1 MRPRRSLQ
9 HGEYGYARR
18 EKCRC
23 DMCLRVMRQYQ
34 KRREYDQVRGVSRRA
49 DAAPVRRHVQRLFD
63 VGITAH
69 QISIATGKKVTPQ
82 QIKNLIGGSRTSG
95 KPVAFLAP
103 HTAQILLGVTKE
115 MADVR
120 FKRVPSVGVHRR
132 LRALQWMGYTL
143 PDLAERL
150 GMGYTAIYHYM
161 QREQVTV
168 DTATKVASLYTEL
181 SMKVGPNDR
190 ERWRA
195 YRNGWL
201 PPMAWDEHTID
212 DPDAE
217 PDLASLSCVVGHCL
231 RPVFQKSLCRSHYYI
246 VSAAGG
252 VKESRKYRAAVK
264 RLSLQPKWTERESA

>member
-23 DMCLRVMRQYQ
+23 DLCLKVMRQYQ

-69 QISIATGKKVTPQ
+69 QISIATDKKVSPQ
-82 QIKNLIGGSRTSG
+82 QIKNLIEGSRTSG
-95 KPVAFLAP
+95 KPVAFVAP
-103 HTAQILLGVTKE
+103 HTAKILLGITKE

-120 FKRVPSVGVHRR
+120 FQRVSSVGVHRR

-161 QREQVTV
+161 RRDLVTV
-168 DTATKVASLYTEL
+168 DTATNVAKLYNEL

-195 YRNGWL
+195 YRNGWF
-201 PPMAWDEHTID
+201 PPMAWEEHTID

-217 PDLASLSCVVGHCL
+217 PDLASLGCVVSHCL
-231 RPVFQKSLCRSHYYI
+231 RPMFKLSLCRTHYWA
-246 VSAAGG
+246 VSKAGG
-252 VKESRKYRAAVK
+252 VTESRKYRAAVK
-264 RLSLQPKWTERESA
+264 RLGLPRRWTGEESA